1 VYLIRRGRTG
11 RGQPPPFCFAK
22 SKQRGPTADFL
33 RCAKENTAG
42 AKCFAVTNSTTAT
55 NLSQADLVCDS
66 LEQIDLDMI
75 QELIDSA

>member
-1 VYLIRRGRTG
+1 
-11 RGQPPPFCFAK
+11 
-22 SKQRGPTADFL
+22 L